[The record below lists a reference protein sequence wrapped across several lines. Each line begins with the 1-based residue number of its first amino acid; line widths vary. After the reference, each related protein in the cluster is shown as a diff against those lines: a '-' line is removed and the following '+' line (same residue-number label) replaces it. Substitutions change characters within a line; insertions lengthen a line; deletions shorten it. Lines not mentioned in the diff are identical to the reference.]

1 MHLARWH
8 LDAFM
13 SGQRMTLAAAF
24 EHRFSGQDEEELP
37 GARMEVAHL
46 AGPGRH
52 RLLDDREARNVDESP
67 PIAACAP
74 HVVLGIVPRSLL
86 HGVSIQVGI
95 R

>member
-13 SGQRMTLAAAF
+13 SGQRMMLAAALN
-24 EHRFSGQDEEELP
+24 HRFSVQDEEELP

-46 AGPGRH
+46 AG
-52 RLLDDREARNVDESP
+52 
-67 PIAACAP
+67 
-74 HVVLGIVPRSLL
+74 
-86 HGVSIQVGI
+86 VSIQVGI